1 MCSVLAIA
9 AAIFAPAP
17 EPQERVALYFQT
29 EPGAPLQSRTLDL
42 ADGRWRLGWS
52 CQPKMKG
59 ARAISVASLGGR
71 VGVLWSVGDQKRY
84 AEVNASDGRSL
95 VGDRAVSQVIEA
107 ILVAGG
113 RPMVLDTGGEPH
125 AIGVRQRRAAL
136 SSAHTQVHGEQTA
149 AVSTQDGRYVLAAY
163 SEAARGSS
171 YSYLDSYSV
180 GRVMRKTMKTI
191 LSSPAVVDLAI
202 SSTVAAVGRQW
213 GDVEFHRI
221 GPNGLTLLDKIFVQ
235 PPVDAL
241 CPLRKDVGFY
251 GLTEKGIVVLQPEGK
266 RWSQRPVLAL
276 EVGYQRNPQFVET
289 PHCIGLIAGKTIY
302 RMRRGQESSLEL
314 LGRSNLPPGWVR

>member
-1 MCSVLAIA
+1 MSIVIAIA

-17 EPQERVALYFQT
+17 EAEERVALYFQT
-29 EPGAPLQSRTLDL
+29 EPGAPLQSRTLGL

-52 CQPKMKG
+52 CKPKKKG
-59 ARAISVASLGGR
+59 ARVISVASLGDR
-71 VGVLWSVGDQKRY
+71 VGVLWSVGEQRRY

-95 VGDRAVSQVIEA
+95 GRDRAVSQVIEA

-113 RPMVLDTGGEPH
+113 RPMALDTGGEPH
-125 AIGVRQRRAAL
+125 AIGVRRRKATL
-136 SSAHTQVHGEQTA
+136 SSAHTQVHGEQTS

-180 GRVMRKTMKTI
+180 GRVMRKTMETI

-213 GDVEFHRI
+213 GDVEFYRI
-221 GPNGLTLLDKIFVQ
+221 GPNGLTLLDKILVQ
-235 PPVDAL
+235 PPVGAL

-251 GLTEKGIVVLQPEGK
+251 GLTPKGIVVLQPEGK

-276 EVGYQRNPQFVET
+276 DVGYQMDPWFVET
-289 PHCIGLIAGKTIY
+289 PDCLGLIAGKTIY
-302 RMRRGQESSLEL
+302 RMRRGKSGSLKL